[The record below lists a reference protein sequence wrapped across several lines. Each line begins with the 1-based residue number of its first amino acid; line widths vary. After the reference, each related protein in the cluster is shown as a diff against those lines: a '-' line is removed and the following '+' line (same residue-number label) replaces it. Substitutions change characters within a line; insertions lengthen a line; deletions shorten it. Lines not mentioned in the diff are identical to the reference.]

1 MITKTLLLPLILT
14 MIFLLSADVKSLQA
28 NTSRL
33 LNSVSRIDRSVLN
46 IVIKLGGDEKALT
59 GVENDVSTEEHAY
72 KEHVTITC

>member
-1 MITKTLLLPLILT
+1 MITKTLLLPMILT